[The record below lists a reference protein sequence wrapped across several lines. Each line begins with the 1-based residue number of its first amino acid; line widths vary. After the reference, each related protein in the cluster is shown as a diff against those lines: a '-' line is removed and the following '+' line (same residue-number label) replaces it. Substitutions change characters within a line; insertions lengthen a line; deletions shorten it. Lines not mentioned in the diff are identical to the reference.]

1 MNTSIVVKELSQEL
15 MDERPFEVVERKGI
29 GHPDTIADS
38 VMDAIAIRLGKE
50 YIKKT
55 GHILHY
61 NLDKSL
67 LVAGETSPAFGGGRV
82 IRPMLF
88 IFGDRATFSFNG
100 IDFDIPEIAINTAK
114 EWIFRNLRFV
124 DVERHVKYQVEI
136 GRSATNLS
144 DIFRRGKEFLGANDT
159 SAAVGYAPESR
170 LERLVYEF
178 ERHINSN
185 EFKSEFPET
194 GEDVKVMGVR
204 TDDELSLTLAVAFV
218 DKFINNEE
226 GYFRIKGELHEALMG
241 YLKEKYDFG
250 RINLQVNT
258 LDEIGRGV
266 DGLYLTT
273 LGTSAESGDSGQ
285 VGRGNRVNGVIALN
299 RPAGSEAAAG
309 KNPTSHVGK
318 IYNTLAFKLAKRIVG
333 EVDVVKEA
341 YVWLVSQI
349 GTPINE
355 PTMVATYIIPDRSSE
370 FSTISKKVKEVI
382 EEGFSRDHL
391 RALLDDLVEGRL
403 SLC

>member
-226 GYFRIKGELHEALMG
+226 GYFRIKGELHEALME

>member
-1 MNTSIVVKELSQEL
+1 MNKSVVVKELSQEL
-15 MDERPFEVVERKGI
+15 MDDRPFEVVERKGI

-38 VMDAIAIRLGKE
+38 VMDAIAVKLGKE
-50 YIKKT
+50 YIRKT

-82 IRPMLF
+82 KRPMLF

-100 IDFDIPEIAINTAK
+100 IEFDIPSIATNTAK
-114 EWIFRNLRFV
+114 EWIFKNLRFV
-124 DVERHVKYQVEI
+124 DAEKHVRYQVEI

-144 DIFRRGKEFLGANDT
+144 DIFKRGKDFLGANDT

-178 ERHINSN
+178 ERHINSS

-204 TDDELSLTLAVAFV
+204 TNNELTLTLAVAFV
-218 DKFINNEE
+218 DKFIKNEDD
-226 GYFRIKGELHEALMG
+226 YFRIKDELHETLME
-241 YLKEKYDFG
+241 YLRREYEFDH
-250 RINLQVNT
+250 IELHVNT
-258 LDEIGRGV
+258 LDERGRGV
-266 DGLYLTT
+266 DGVYLTT

-318 IYNTLAFKLAKRIVG
+318 IYNTLAFKLARRIVE
-333 EVDVVKEA
+333 EVDAVKEA

-355 PTMVATYIIPDRSSE
+355 PSMVAAYIIPDRTSE

-382 EEGFSRDHL
+382 EEGFSKDHL
-391 RALLDDLVEGRL
+391 KALLDDLVEGRL